1 MIGKA
6 KERAGIHKPVSAHT
20 LRHSFATHLL
30 ESGVDVR
37 RIPLMMGHG
46 SLRSTVQYLHVARK
60 SVNVPFSVMIH
71 PPKIDYQVFY

>member
-6 KERAGIHKPVSAHT
+6 KERAGIHKPVSPHT

-37 RIPLMMGHG
+37 RIQLMMGHG
-46 SLRSTVQYLHVARK
+46 SLRSTVQYLHVASTSLRE
-60 SVNVPFSVMIH
+60 VPNPLDLLDIS
-71 PPKIDYQVFY
+71 